1 MASLDVIRTITI
13 RAREEGI
20 DAVAKALGVTVDK
33 ANALTDAEARLHAEM
48 GKGVT
53 VVRESAGGIIS
64 VSREYDRL
72 VRQVDASA
80 NAQFKMANAQRIAG
94 RAFAQGKIDVDQHAR
109 TLELAAQKYKLL
121 DTSNDNIGKSFQ
133 LAGHQV
139 QNLRY
144 QLMDVAQSLA
154 GGMSPLQVLMQQGG
168 QIAGVFGPG
177 TGLTGIMRGFAQAIP
192 RSVAIGGI
200 PALATA
206 AVGFSV
212 NREQEEQQET
222 RRSLRGTGRGSGL
235 SPADIE
241 RLTGSGFLG
250 SSSGLSVSQARD
262 IATDIAA
269 TGQGSE
275 AGIGKALAL
284 AQRLRGELGASYDDT
299 RKLLV
304 GLFGDTEKTYD
315 QLDRTFGTATDASR
329 QFVRSL
335 VDQGRA
341 GGMALPAHAPE
352 ALVEMGV
359 GLDEAGD
366 HQLAAGVQ
374 LRGAG

>member
-1 MASLDVIRTITI
+1 
-13 RAREEGI
+13 
-20 DAVAKALGVTVDK
+20 
-33 ANALTDAEARLHAEM
+33 
-48 GKGVT
+48 
-53 VVRESAGGIIS
+53 
-64 VSREYDRL
+64 
-72 VRQVDASA
+72 
-80 NAQFKMANAQRIAG
+80 
-94 RAFAQGKIDVDQHAR
+94 
-109 TLELAAQKYKLL
+109 
-121 DTSNDNIGKSFQ
+121 
-133 LAGHQV
+133 
-139 QNLRY
+139 
-144 QLMDVAQSLA
+144 MDVAQSHA
-154 GGMSPLQVLMQQGG
+154 GGKSPLQVLMQQGG

-341 GGMALPAHAPE
+341 GDAAMRVLAEIEPRLGKYADTTTLLGQATQWANRIGSDAIEKFTKSTAGAVGVTDHLGTAQEQAADKARRLTEQLERQLQVQAQRPD
-352 ALVEMGV
+352 ALVTQLGIENQIAGMNPLQQAIVMAQRSAGV
-359 GLDEAGD
+359 GPALS
-366 HQLAAGVQ
+366 AAEQ
-374 LRGAG
+374 KTR